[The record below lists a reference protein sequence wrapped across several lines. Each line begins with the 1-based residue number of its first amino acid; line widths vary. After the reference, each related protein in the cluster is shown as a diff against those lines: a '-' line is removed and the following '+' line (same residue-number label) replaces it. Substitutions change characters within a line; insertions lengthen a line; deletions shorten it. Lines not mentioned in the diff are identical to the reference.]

1 MNRKPNILFVSID
14 ASRADHFSCYKKVK
28 DVTPNLDRLAEN
40 GVLFENAISTA
51 PWTPMSHASMFTGMH
66 QVKHGMREGNMFLS
80 KQWKTLAEVLQENG
94 YHTVGID
101 GNPYLNSVS
110 GLSRGHIDYSEL
122 WRKPKLISE
131 IYLRIKS
138 NIKAKIAGGGILS
151 YKMNEEVFKWFN
163 NYNYEKPFY
172 MFLQALEPNFAYK
185 PPKRF
190 KEKFVKKTSEETNK
204 MMDIIFSDYNL
215 HNVKKVQ
222 LSSDDL
228 DHLYNLHA
236 AELAY
241 LDHKLEQIFTLL
253 REKGQFDNTIIV
265 ITTDHGEAFGE
276 HGVFGHQF
284 LLTNSLLHVPLI
296 FHYPGQVPS
305 GKRISSLVQTSDIFP
320 TIIDMVGLKTEIKNE
335 CMGVSLSSF
344 EEQKYRD
351 FAFAEYDSPV
361 AKLKSFEKYEHIDV
375 SNYDRDLKM
384 IQDLDWKYIWSSD
397 NHCELFNLKEDYE
410 EQNNLINANTSK
422 AHEMEQK
429 LFQWVEKY
437 QVTNFDDDK
446 DDEDQEILDSLRKL
460 GYI

>member
-1 MNRKPNILFVSID
+1 MDNRPNILFISID
-14 ASRADHFSCYKKVK
+14 ASRADHFSCYNKVK
-28 DVTPNLDRLAEN
+28 NVTPNIDRIANN

-80 KQWKTLAEVLQENG
+80 NRWRTLAEVLQDNG

-122 WRKPKLISE
+122 WRKPRSISE
-131 IYLRIKS
+131 YFSRTKS
-138 NIKAKIAGGGILS
+138 TIKAKMAGGGFLS
-151 YKMNEEVFKWFN
+151 IKMNEEVFNWLNK
-163 NYNYEKPFY
+163 YNYEKPFY
-172 MFLQALEPNFAYK
+172 IFLQALEPHFAYR

-190 KEKFVKKTSEETNK
+190 KERYVKEFSAETNK
-204 MMDIIFSDYNL
+204 MMNVIFSDYNL

-222 LSSDDL
+222 LSSADL
-228 DHLYNLHA
+228 EHLYNLHT

-241 LDHKLEQIFTLL
+241 LDYKLEQIFSLL
-253 REKGQFDNTIIV
+253 IKRGQFENTIII

-296 FHYPGQVPS
+296 FHLPGQIPS
-305 GKRISSLVQTSDIFP
+305 GKRIKNLVQTSDIFP
-320 TIIDMVGLKTEIKNE
+320 TIIDMVGLNPELNTE

-344 EEQKYRD
+344 EEQQYRD

-361 AKLKSFEKYEHIDV
+361 AKLKSFEKYENVDV
-375 SNYDRDLKM
+375 ANYNRDLKM
-384 IQDLDWKYIWSSD
+384 IQDLEWKYIWSSEGK
-397 NHCELFNLKEDYE
+397 CELYKLNDDYE
-410 EQNNLINANTSK
+410 EQDNLFSTNRSK
-422 AHEMEQK
+422 ADEMEQR
-429 LFQWVEKY
+429 LFKWVEKY
-437 QVTNFDDDK
+437 QVTDFEDEQGE
-446 DDEDQEILDSLRKL
+446 EDQEILDSLRKL
-460 GYI
+460 VYI